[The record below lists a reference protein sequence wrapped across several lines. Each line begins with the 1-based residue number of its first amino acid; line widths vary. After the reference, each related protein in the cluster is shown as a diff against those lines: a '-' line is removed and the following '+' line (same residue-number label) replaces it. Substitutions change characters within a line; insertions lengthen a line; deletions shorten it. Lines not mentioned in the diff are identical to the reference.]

1 MKQSDIE
8 KLIKQGYSI
17 EEIRV
22 ALNGLSTIVLSPQEK
37 EALGEGRDDRTVHI
51 TPQNGEEKKTSSIMM
66 GYNKQGIELENGE
79 YVNFD
84 EVSEAIN
91 KELQTDEPNVVYVS
105 KKTGKKIAKP
115 EVIEE
120 LFKDVIA
127 VSNGLKIS
135 EDNSIQNQNTA
146 RIAIEEYAK
155 NKEHNKGVMMFGN
168 EGIELPNGDYV
179 LISEIESALEN
190 YVRMTPSEII
200 EIDEPTKGQDPKQKP
215 KKEEKYRVIDRIKKK
230 MTIIPIVIAI
240 AGTLATGFK
249 MEPTF
254 TTEVVQNDRTEAI
267 YMVDELH
274 EKSEQEL
281 IDEAV
286 ERIQDI
292 KTGDKIQTEEGLE
305 YHESSTYKYG
315 GANKSA
321 EFGGKYREAGEYNVD
336 YISILNDGKIV
347 QVKYNEGESL
357 GENLKETADR
367 LGVSISDLESY
378 IHIGGPVSGWV
389 STDDLVKFQVD
400 KSLEDK
406 NVILETNKNIK
417 VENKDFNGSTI
428 SIKENGTN
436 VDLKVVDANGNLLK
450 PGSIITG
457 SNGVQYRIQDY
468 NLEQKLDKEEKQVQ
482 TGEHLT
488 WSIHNISSEVALLSG
503 AASLIATK
511 LSERDDKKMVTLTES
526 KINEL
531 VGNAR
536 QKFEHES
543 EFQKAVDSL
552 VSKKIKPE
560 IAEKANLKDALID
573 KQITV
578 EDIENLGGPQLLEK
592 THHLTNM

>member
-22 ALNGLSTIVLSPQEK
+22 ALNGLSTIALSPQEK
-37 EALGEGRDDRTVHI
+37 EALGEGRDDRTVYV

-91 KELQTDEPNVVYVS
+91 KELQTDEPNIVYVS

-281 IDEAV
+281 IEEAV

-292 KTGDKIQTEEGLE
+292 KTGDKIQMEEGIE

-321 EFGGKYREAGEYNVD
+321 EFGGKYREAGEYNVE
-336 YISILNDGKIV
+336 YISILNDGERV

-378 IHIGGPVSGWV
+378 LHIGGPVSGWV

-406 NVILETNKNIK
+406 NVILETSKNIK

-428 SIKENGTN
+428 SINENGTN
-436 VDLKVVDANGNLLK
+436 VDLKVVDENGNLLN
-450 PGSIITG
+450 PGSIVTG
-457 SNGVQYRIQDY
+457 SNGVKYRIQDY
-468 NLEQKLDKEEKQVQ
+468 NLEQKLDKEEKQIQ

-488 WSIHNISSEVALLSG
+488 WSIHNISSEVALLSA

-511 LSERDDKKMVTLTES
+511 ISKRNDKKMVTLTES

-552 VSKKIKPE
+552 VSKRIKPE

-578 EDIENLGGPQLLEK
+578 EDIENLGGPQL
-592 THHLTNM
+592 

>member
-22 ALNGLSTIVLSPQEK
+22 ALNGLSTIALSPQEK

-79 YVNFD
+79 YINFD

-578 EDIENLGGPQLLEK
+578 EDIENLGGPQL
-592 THHLTNM
+592 

>member
-22 ALNGLSTIVLSPQEK
+22 ALNGLSTIALSPQEK
-37 EALGEGRDDRTVHI
+37 EALGEGRDDRTVYV

-91 KELQTDEPNVVYVS
+91 KELQTDEPNIVYVS

-200 EIDEPTKGQDPKQKP
+200 EIEDPTKGQDTKQKP

-230 MTIIPIVIAI
+230 MTIIPIIIAI
-240 AGTLATGFK
+240 AGTLATGFN

-281 IDEAV
+281 IEEAV

-321 EFGGKYREAGEYNVD
+321 EFGGKYREAGEYNVE
-336 YISILNDGKIV
+336 YISILHDGKRV

-378 IHIGGPVSGWV
+378 LHIGSPVSGWV

-406 NVILETNKNIK
+406 NVILETSKNIK

-428 SIKENGTN
+428 SINENGTN
-436 VDLKVVDANGNLLK
+436 VDLKVVDENGNLLN
-450 PGSIITG
+450 PGSIVTG
-457 SNGVQYRIQDY
+457 SNGVKYRIQDY
-468 NLEQKLDKEEKQVQ
+468 NLEQKLDKEEKQIQ

-488 WSIHNISSEVALLSG
+488 WSIHNISSEVALLSA

-511 LSERDDKKMVTLTES
+511 LSKRNDKKMVTLTES

-552 VSKKIKPE
+552 VSKRIKPE

-578 EDIENLGGPQLLEK
+578 EDIENLGGPQL
-592 THHLTNM
+592 

>member
-22 ALNGLSTIVLSPQEK
+22 ALNGLSTIALSPQEK
-37 EALGEGRDDRTVHI
+37 EALGEGRDDRTVYV

-91 KELQTDEPNVVYVS
+91 KELQTDEPNIVYVS

-200 EIDEPTKGQDPKQKP
+200 EIEDPTKGQDTKQKP

-230 MTIIPIVIAI
+230 MTIIPIIIAI

-254 TTEVVQNDRTEAI
+254 TTEVVKNDRTEAI

-281 IDEAV
+281 TEEAV

-292 KTGDKIQTEEGLE
+292 KTGDKIQMEEGIE

-321 EFGGKYREAGEYNVD
+321 EFGGKYREAGEYNVE
-336 YISILNDGKIV
+336 YISILNDGERV

-378 IHIGGPVSGWV
+378 LHIGGPVSGWV

-406 NVILETNKNIK
+406 NVILETSKNIK

-428 SIKENGTN
+428 SINENGIN
-436 VDLKVVDANGNLLK
+436 VDLKVVDENGNLLN
-450 PGSIITG
+450 PGSIVAG
-457 SNGVQYRIQDY
+457 SNGVKYRIQDY
-468 NLEQKLDKEEKQVQ
+468 NLEQKLDKEEKQIQ

-488 WSIHNISSEVALLSG
+488 WSIHNISSEVALLSA

-511 LSERDDKKMVTLTES
+511 LSKRNDKKMVTLTES

-552 VSKKIKPE
+552 VSKRIKPE

-578 EDIENLGGPQLLEK
+578 EDIENLGGPQL
-592 THHLTNM
+592 

>member
-22 ALNGLSTIVLSPQEK
+22 ALNGLSTIALSPQEK
-37 EALGEGRDDRTVHI
+37 EALGEGRDDRTVYV

-91 KELQTDEPNVVYVS
+91 KELQTDEPNIVYVS

-200 EIDEPTKGQDPKQKP
+200 EIEDPTKGQDTKQKP

-230 MTIIPIVIAI
+230 MTIIPIIIAI

-281 IDEAV
+281 TEEAV

-378 IHIGGPVSGWV
+378 LHIGGPVSGWV

-406 NVILETNKNIK
+406 NVILETSKNIK

-428 SIKENGTN
+428 SINENGTN
-436 VDLKVVDANGNLLK
+436 VDLKVVDENGNLLN
-450 PGSIITG
+450 PGSIVTG
-457 SNGVQYRIQDY
+457 SNGVKYRIQDY
-468 NLEQKLDKEEKQVQ
+468 NLEQKLDKEEKQIQ

-488 WSIHNISSEVALLSG
+488 WSIHNISSEVALLSA

-511 LSERDDKKMVTLTES
+511 LSKRNDKKMVTLTES

-552 VSKKIKPE
+552 VSKRIKPE

-578 EDIENLGGPQLLEK
+578 EDIENLGGPQL
-592 THHLTNM
+592 

>member
-488 WSIHNISSEVALLSG
+488 WSIHNISSEVALLSE

-578 EDIENLGGPQLLEK
+578 EDIENLGGPQL
-592 THHLTNM
+592 

>member
-22 ALNGLSTIVLSPQEK
+22 ALNGLSTIALSPQEK
-37 EALGEGRDDRTVHI
+37 EALGEGRDDRTVYV

-91 KELQTDEPNVVYVS
+91 KELQTDEPNIVYVS

-292 KTGDKIQTEEGLE
+292 KTGDKIQMEEGIE

-321 EFGGKYREAGEYNVD
+321 EFGGKYREAGEYNVE
-336 YISILNDGKIV
+336 YISILNDGERV

-378 IHIGGPVSGWV
+378 LHIGGPVSGWV

-406 NVILETNKNIK
+406 NVILETSKNIK

-428 SIKENGTN
+428 SINENGTN
-436 VDLKVVDANGNLLK
+436 VDLKVVDENGNLLN
-450 PGSIITG
+450 PGSIVTG
-457 SNGVQYRIQDY
+457 SNGVKYRIQDY
-468 NLEQKLDKEEKQVQ
+468 NLEQKLDKEEKQIQ

-488 WSIHNISSEVALLSG
+488 WSIHNISSEVALLSA

-511 LSERDDKKMVTLTES
+511 ISKRNDKKMVTLTES

-552 VSKKIKPE
+552 VSKRIKPE

-578 EDIENLGGPQLLEK
+578 EDIENLGGPQL
-592 THHLTNM
+592 

>member
-22 ALNGLSTIVLSPQEK
+22 ALNGLSTIALSPQEK
-37 EALGEGRDDRTVHI
+37 EALGEGRDDRTVYV

-91 KELQTDEPNVVYVS
+91 KELQTDEPNIVYVS

-200 EIDEPTKGQDPKQKP
+200 EIEDPTKGQDTKQKP

-230 MTIIPIVIAI
+230 MTIIPIIIAI

-254 TTEVVQNDRTEAI
+254 TTEVVQNDRTETI

-281 IDEAV
+281 IEEAV

-321 EFGGKYREAGEYNVD
+321 EFGGKYREAGEYNVE
-336 YISILNDGKIV
+336 YISILHDGKRV

-378 IHIGGPVSGWV
+378 LHIGGPVSGWV

-406 NVILETNKNIK
+406 NVILETSKNIK

-428 SIKENGTN
+428 SINENGTN
-436 VDLKVVDANGNLLK
+436 VDLKVVDENGNLLN
-450 PGSIITG
+450 PGSIVTG
-457 SNGVQYRIQDY
+457 SNGVKYRIQDY
-468 NLEQKLDKEEKQVQ
+468 NLEQKLDKEEKQIQ

-488 WSIHNISSEVALLSG
+488 WSIHNISSEVALLSA

-511 LSERDDKKMVTLTES
+511 LSKRNDKKMVTLTES

-552 VSKKIKPE
+552 VSKRIKPE

-578 EDIENLGGPQLLEK
+578 EDIENLGGPQL
-592 THHLTNM
+592 

>member
-22 ALNGLSTIVLSPQEK
+22 ALNGLSTIALSPQEK

-105 KKTGKKIAKP
+105 KKTGKKIDKP

-511 LSERDDKKMVTLTES
+511 LSEREDKKMVTLTES

-578 EDIENLGGPQLLEK
+578 EDIENLGGPQL
-592 THHLTNM
+592 

>member
-22 ALNGLSTIVLSPQEK
+22 ALNGLSTIALSPQEK
-37 EALGEGRDDRTVHI
+37 EALGEGRDDRTVYV

-91 KELQTDEPNVVYVS
+91 KELQTDEPNIVYVS

-292 KTGDKIQTEEGLE
+292 KTGDKIQMEEGIE

-321 EFGGKYREAGEYNVD
+321 EFGGKYREAGEYNVE
-336 YISILNDGKIV
+336 YISILNDGKRV

-378 IHIGGPVSGWV
+378 LHIGGPVSGWV

-406 NVILETNKNIK
+406 NVILETSKNIK

-428 SIKENGTN
+428 SINENGTN
-436 VDLKVVDANGNLLK
+436 VDLKVVDENGNLLN
-450 PGSIITG
+450 PGSIVTG
-457 SNGVQYRIQDY
+457 SNGVKYRIQDY
-468 NLEQKLDKEEKQVQ
+468 NLEQKLDKEEKQIQ

-488 WSIHNISSEVALLSG
+488 WSIHNISSEVALLSA

-511 LSERDDKKMVTLTES
+511 ISKRNDKKMVTLTES

-552 VSKKIKPE
+552 VSKRIKPE

-578 EDIENLGGPQLLEK
+578 EDIENLGGPQL
-592 THHLTNM
+592 

>member
-22 ALNGLSTIVLSPQEK
+22 ALNGLSTIALSPQEK

-488 WSIHNISSEVALLSG
+488 WSIHNISSELALLSG

-578 EDIENLGGPQLLEK
+578 EDIENLGGPQL
-592 THHLTNM
+592 

>member
-22 ALNGLSTIVLSPQEK
+22 ALNGLSTIALSPQEK
-37 EALGEGRDDRTVHI
+37 EALGEGRDDRTVYV

-91 KELQTDEPNVVYVS
+91 KELQTDEPNIVYVS

-179 LISEIESALEN
+179 LISEIKSALEN

-200 EIDEPTKGQDPKQKP
+200 EIEDPIKGQDTKQKP

-230 MTIIPIVIAI
+230 MTIIPIIIAI

-281 IDEAV
+281 TEEAV

-292 KTGDKIQTEEGLE
+292 KTGDKIQMEEGIE

-321 EFGGKYREAGEYNVD
+321 EFGGKYREAGEYNVE
-336 YISILNDGKIV
+336 YISILNDGERV

-378 IHIGGPVSGWV
+378 LHIGGPVSGWV

-406 NVILETNKNIK
+406 NVILETSKNIK

-428 SIKENGTN
+428 SINENGIN
-436 VDLKVVDANGNLLK
+436 VDLKVVDENGNLLN
-450 PGSIITG
+450 PGSIVTG
-457 SNGVQYRIQDY
+457 SNGVKYRIQDY
-468 NLEQKLDKEEKQVQ
+468 NLEQKLDKEEKQIQ

-488 WSIHNISSEVALLSG
+488 WSIHNISSEVALLSA

-511 LSERDDKKMVTLTES
+511 LSKRNDKKMVTLTES

-552 VSKKIKPE
+552 VSKRIKPE

-578 EDIENLGGPQLLEK
+578 EDIENLGGPQL
-592 THHLTNM
+592 

>member
-200 EIDEPTKGQDPKQKP
+200 EIDEPTKVQDPKQKP

-578 EDIENLGGPQLLEK
+578 EDIENLGGPQL
-592 THHLTNM
+592 

>member
-22 ALNGLSTIVLSPQEK
+22 ALNGLSTIALSPQEK
-37 EALGEGRDDRTVHI
+37 EALGEGRDDRTVYV

-91 KELQTDEPNVVYVS
+91 KELQTDEPNIVYVS

-200 EIDEPTKGQDPKQKP
+200 EIEDPTKGQDTKQKP

-230 MTIIPIVIAI
+230 MTIIPIIIAI

-281 IDEAV
+281 IEEAV

-321 EFGGKYREAGEYNVD
+321 EFGGKYREAGEYNVE
-336 YISILNDGKIV
+336 YISILHDGKRV

-378 IHIGGPVSGWV
+378 LHIGGPVSGWV

-406 NVILETNKNIK
+406 NVILETSKNIK

-428 SIKENGTN
+428 SINENGTN
-436 VDLKVVDANGNLLK
+436 VDLKVVDENGNLLN
-450 PGSIITG
+450 PGSIVTG
-457 SNGVQYRIQDY
+457 SNGVKYRIQDY
-468 NLEQKLDKEEKQVQ
+468 NLEQKLDKEEKQIQ

-488 WSIHNISSEVALLSG
+488 WSIHNISSEVALLSA

-511 LSERDDKKMVTLTES
+511 LSKRNDKKMVTLTES

-552 VSKKIKPE
+552 VSKRIKPE

-578 EDIENLGGPQLLEK
+578 EDIENLGGPQL
-592 THHLTNM
+592 

>member
-105 KKTGKKIAKP
+105 KKTGKKIAKS

-578 EDIENLGGPQLLEK
+578 EDIENLGGPQL
-592 THHLTNM
+592 

>member
-115 EVIEE
+115 EVIEK

-578 EDIENLGGPQLLEK
+578 EDIENLGGPQL
-592 THHLTNM
+592 

>member
-357 GENLKETADR
+357 GENLKETANR

-578 EDIENLGGPQLLEK
+578 EDIENLGGPQL
-592 THHLTNM
+592 

>member
-200 EIDEPTKGQDPKQKP
+200 EIDEPTKVQDPKQKP

-482 TGEHLT
+482 TGEQLT

-578 EDIENLGGPQLLEK
+578 EDIENLGGPQL
-592 THHLTNM
+592 

>member
-51 TPQNGEEKKTSSIMM
+51 TPQYGEEKKTSSIMM

-578 EDIENLGGPQLLEK
+578 EDIENLGGPQL
-592 THHLTNM
+592 